1 MRFIL
6 TSLLFALVSMAQPL
20 MAEDQPVV
28 IELFTSQG
36 CSSCPPA
43 DELLTQ
49 LAGRKDVIALALHV
63 DYWDYLGWKDDF
75 ASANFST
82 RQRAYAKAG
91 NRRTV
96 YTPQVI
102 VQGVSPAVGNRAAE
116 LLNLIDHHSNHSQA
130 VLLDVE
136 RVGNTLSI
144 SITANGGS
152 VGQSVVQL
160 VRYVPE
166 RIVKIRGGENAGRDI
181 IYTNIVTEWRPLTQ
195 WNGQGE
201 ISAKTYV
208 TGSEPI
214 VILVQTLGPGPI
226 IAAHV
231 LQ

>member
-6 TSLLFALVSMAQPL
+6 TSLLMTLVSWAQPL
-20 MAEDQPVV
+20 MADDQPVV

-49 LAGRKDVIALALHV
+49 LAGRDDVIALALHV

-75 ASANFST
+75 ASVNFSN

-102 VQGVSPAVGNRAAE
+102 IQGVSPAVGNRAGE
-116 LLNLIDHHSNHSQA
+116 VISLIDHHSNRAQA
-130 VLLDVE
+130 VLLEVE
-136 RVGNTLSI
+136 RSGNTLSI

-166 RIVKIRGGENAGRDI
+166 KIVKIRGGENAGRSI
-181 IYTNIVTEWRPLTQ
+181 TYSNIVTEWRPVTQ

-201 ISAKTYV
+201 ISAKAHV

-214 VILVQTLGPGPI
+214 VILVQSLGLGPI